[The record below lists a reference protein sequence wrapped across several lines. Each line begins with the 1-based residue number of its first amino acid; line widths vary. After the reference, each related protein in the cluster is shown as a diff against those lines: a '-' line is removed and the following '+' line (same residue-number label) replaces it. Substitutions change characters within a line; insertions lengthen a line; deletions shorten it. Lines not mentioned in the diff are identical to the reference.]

1 VRILLAV
8 APTMYREA
16 FAHILLQRE
25 DHPTDEVR
33 LTYPDTIEREAASF
47 LPHLIVCSDD
57 ATKVRTVSVP
67 SWVVI
72 RYHDRLSASVSLDL
86 QGTRLIQD
94 PTIEDLLG
102 VIEEARRC

>member
-1 VRILLAV
+1 MRILVAV

-16 FAHILLQRE
+16 FAHILQRE
-25 DHPTDEVR
+25 DHPNDEVH
-33 LTYPDTIEREAASF
+33 LAYPDDLEREAASF
-47 LPHLIVCSDD
+47 HPHLIVCSDE
-57 ATKVRTVSVP
+57 ASKVRMVSVPP

-86 QGTRLIQD
+86 QETRLIQD